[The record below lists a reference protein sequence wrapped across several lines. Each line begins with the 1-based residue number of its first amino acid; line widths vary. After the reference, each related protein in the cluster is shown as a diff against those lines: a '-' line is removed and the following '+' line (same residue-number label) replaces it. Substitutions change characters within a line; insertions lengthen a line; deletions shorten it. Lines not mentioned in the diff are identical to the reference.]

1 MKNTRYPIN
10 NLNDILTSSYKVVII
25 SSGSTYEFFKTS
37 QIEKHRQI
45 WRRVQKHGTVAQNI
59 NQGIQW
65 VKEREE
71 MVLISDGPKLRHV
84 ANKQPCDL
92 TTGNY
97 TIQALNSAK
106 TAWVMLGFHS
116 KCINVRF
123 QLSHQNLSFTRVS
136 ISHCRR
142 DGFGF
147 LLYISLAF
155 TPRSWLRHLAD
166 TGD

>member
-45 WRRVQKHGTVAQNI
+45 WRRVQEHGTVAQNI

-71 MVLISDGPKLRHV
+71 MVLIYDGPKLRHV
-84 ANKQPCDL
+84 ANKQPCNL

-97 TIQALNSAK
+97 RIQALNSSYNSLDD
-106 TAWVMLGFHS
+106 AWFSFTVS
-116 KCINVRF
+116 CINVKF
-123 QLSHQNLSFTRVS
+123 QLSRQNLSFAPVS
-136 ISHCRR
+136 IPTAAMT
-142 DGFGF
+142 
-147 LLYISLAF
+147 LYVRYLITIKINNNNF
-155 TPRSWLRHLAD
+155 IT
-166 TGD
+166 

>member
-45 WRRVQKHGTVAQNI
+45 WRRVEEHGTVAQNI

-71 MVLISDGPKLRHV
+71 MVLIYDGPKLRHV

-97 TIQALNSAK
+97 TIQALNSSENSLGD
-106 TAWVMLGFHS
+106 AWF
-116 KCINVRF
+116 
-123 QLSHQNLSFTRVS
+123 SFKV
-136 ISHCRR
+136 
-142 DGFGF
+142 
-147 LLYISLAF
+147 Y
-155 TPRSWLRHLAD
+155 
-166 TGD
+166 